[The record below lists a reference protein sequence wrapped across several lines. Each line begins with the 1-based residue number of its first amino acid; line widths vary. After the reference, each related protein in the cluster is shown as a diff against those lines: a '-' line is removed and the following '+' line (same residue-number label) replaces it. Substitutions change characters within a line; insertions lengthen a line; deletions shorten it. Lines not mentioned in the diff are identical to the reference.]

1 MRIEI
6 ESSTYNIPILSS
18 KRFLSMQTK
27 VTISDLTSAD
37 IRVVEK
43 ADWSLLWRT
52 LLWSLSVYLLL
63 SWLPFVGALTSG
75 IVGGIKARRLEVAL
89 AAGVIIALGNFSV
102 LLFLNWMS
110 PGLFANR
117 WLTMTGYLIILC
129 IGAVIGVAVDSKRR
143 R

>member
-1 MRIEI
+1 
-6 ESSTYNIPILSS
+6 
-18 KRFLSMQTK
+18 MQTK

-63 SWLPFVGALTSG
+63 SWLPFVGALASG

-110 PGLFANR
+110 PGLFTNR
-117 WLTMTGYLIILC
+117 WLTMTGYLIMLC
-129 IGAVIGVAVDSKRR
+129 IGAVIGVAVVSKRR